1 MTAAAAAAKAP
12 APRAPAAPLIV
23 FEAPPVNMGIEEEE
37 LLEAPGVMEAD
48 GIFIDP
54 EAMPPI
60 PPMPPM
66 PLIPLLMEPMPLI
79 PLLMEPMLLLVPEA
93 MVFVPT
99 YAI

>member
-12 APRAPAAPLIV
+12 TPRAPAAPLIV

-48 GIFIDP
+48 GIIIDP
-54 EAMPPI
+54 EAML
-60 PPMPPM
+60 PMPPM
-66 PLIPLLMEPMPLI
+66 PLIPLLMEPMPPI

>member
-12 APRAPAAPLIV
+12 TPRAPAAPLIV

-37 LLEAPGVMEAD
+37 LLEAPGVMEAE

-54 EAMPPI
+54 EAML
-60 PPMPPM
+60 PMLPM
-66 PLIPLLMEPMPLI
+66 PLMPLI
-79 PLLMEPMLLLVPEA
+79 PLLMEPMLLLVPVA